1 MKPFNDGYVLEK
13 IDEYSKIIVPAK
25 VGSYEIKAVDGL
37 KGIIQGYLYA
47 KEGEINKPILELHGP
62 EHIWMRL
69 TPLEIEGAHFSI
81 KRAHGKVGVVGLGL
95 GYTVWEMAK
104 KESVSQVIVYEISQE
119 VIDLYKM
126 NNVSILDEATVATSP
141 YNINVVKQLIIYVM
155 VGLVLGC
162 GISFVIFY
170 FDRTIKSVE
179 QVEQKI
185 KLPILG
191 SVQMYGKGGRK

>member
-119 VIDLYKM
+119 VIDLYNK
-126 NNVSILDEATVATSP
+126 NFGDNP
-141 YNINVVKQLIIYVM
+141 
-155 VGLVLGC
+155 
-162 GISFVIFY
+162 
-170 FDRTIKSVE
+170 
-179 QVEQKI
+179 KI
-185 KLPILG
+185 KII
-191 SVQMYGKGGRK
+191 KGDAYTAEKDKFDFFYADIYEYKLTSQVVDDYEKFNRLHEI

>member
-1 MKPFNDGYVLEK
+1 MLLRKELFDLKPFNDGYVLEK

-104 KESVSQVIVYEISQE
+104 KECVSQVIVYEISQE
-119 VIDLYKM
+119 VIDLYNK
-126 NNVSILDEATVATSP
+126 
-141 YNINVVKQLIIYVM
+141 K
-155 VGLVLGC
+155 VGANP
-162 GISFVIFY
+162 
-170 FDRTIKSVE
+170 
-179 QVEQKI
+179 KI
-185 KLPILG
+185 KII
-191 SVQMYGKGGRK
+191 KGDAYTAEKDKFDFFYADIYEYKLTSKLLMITRSLIGFMK